1 MNPTQIFLLIIGSM
15 VAGAFCYKL
24 GKDFTMT
31 HISKFIQET
40 FPDKPVVKLEN
51 EINQELKRIETANIE
66 KIDKL
71 CNSLMTDMYKNI
83 IDDINQQLRDL
94 YDKVLADSKKIVEDE
109 LRRNNK

>member
-15 VAGAFCYKL
+15 LAGAFCYKL
-24 GKDFTMT
+24 GRDITMN
-31 HISKFIQET
+31 HISKFIQEA
-40 FPDKPVVKLEN
+40 FPDKPVVKLEK

-109 LRRNNK
+109 LRRNIK

>member
-24 GKDFTMT
+24 GRDFTMNNL
-31 HISKFIQET
+31 SKFIQQS
-40 FPDKPVVKLEN
+40 FPDAPVVKLEK

-83 IDDINQQLRDL
+83 IDDINRQLRDL
-94 YDKVLADSKKIVEDE
+94 YDTVLADSKKIVEDE
-109 LRRNNK
+109 LRRNIK